1 MRFPVRCRF
10 NLDTSLAKCRK
21 RLAMLA
27 ALLVLAAGCAL
38 QPSPWSSGRWVD
50 LTHSFSAA
58 TVYWPTATPFRLEP
72 VFVGTTDKGFHYE
85 AYEFRAAEHGGTHL
99 DAPNHF
105 SANGLTVDRVPLDRL
120 MGPAVVID
128 VSSKAIE
135 NPDYRVSLDDLAG
148 WEKSHGPIPDQA
160 IVLLRTGY
168 DRFWPDPV
176 RYLGTAE
183 RGEAA
188 VAKLHFPGLDPEA
201 ARWLAERRRIRAVG
215 LDTASIDYGQSS
227 HFETH
232 RIFSEKHIP
241 IFENLARL
249 GELPATGAV
258 VVALPMK
265 IEGGSGAPLRII
277 AWVPEKHR

>member
-1 MRFPVRCRF
+1 MPFPIRYRF
-10 NLDTSLAKCRK
+10 NLAPPLATRLK
-21 RLAMLA
+21 RSTVPA
-27 ALLVLAAGCAL
+27 ALLFVLAGCAS
-38 QPSPWSSGRWVD
+38 QPSQWSSGRWVD

-105 SANGLTVDRVPLDRL
+105 FENGPTVDRIPLDRL
-120 MGPAVVID
+120 IGPAVVID
-128 VSSKAIE
+128 VSSKAAE
-135 NPDYRVSLDDLAG
+135 DPDYRISLDDIAL
-148 WEKSHGPIPDQA
+148 WEKTHGPLPAQA

-176 RYLGTAE
+176 KYLGTAE

-232 RIFSEKHIP
+232 RILSQKRIP
-241 IFENLARL
+241 IFENVTRL
-249 GELPATGAV
+249 DALPPTGAV
-258 VVALPMK
+258 AMALPMK

-277 AWVPEKHR
+277 AWVPEAHR